1 MDKKKL
7 RIRFEKLPNNNVYG
21 TFEVYNKDADIILG
35 SAEYFTIDSS
45 SDYLKPHEWGCDF
58 YLKLETIYRLFD
70 LDLEK
75 DIKDIVKKLK
85 NGEFVEENKEL
96 N

>member
-35 SAEYFTIDSS
+35 SAEYFTIEFEGT
-45 SDYLKPHEWGCDF
+45 YLKPYNWGCEF
-58 YLKLETIYRLFD
+58 YNKLETIYKLFD
-70 LDLEK
+70 LDLAK
-75 DIKDIVKKLK
+75 DIEKFAKKL
-85 NGEFVEENKEL
+85 NDGEFVEETREL
-96 N
+96 S